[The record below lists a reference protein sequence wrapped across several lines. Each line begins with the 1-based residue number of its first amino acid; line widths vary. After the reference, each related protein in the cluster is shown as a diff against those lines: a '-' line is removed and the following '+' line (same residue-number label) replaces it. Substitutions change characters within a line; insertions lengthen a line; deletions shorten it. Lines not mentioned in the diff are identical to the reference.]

1 MEIQAFEP
9 PAPLP
14 RTSPPSRLEV
24 MRTLFRNPLELWGE
38 PSYSEPVIQARFFG
52 NLTTIANHP
61 GLVRHVLVDNA
72 SNYGM
77 QPVRQLVLRPILR
90 DGLLTAE
97 GDVWKRSRKAMAPV
111 FTPRHARGFADQM
124 LAQSIKFA
132 DEMQAA
138 ADDAEEVNV
147 SQAMTEL
154 TFAILADT
162 LFSGEIVRTAGNFAE
177 HVDRL
182 LHTMGRIDPMDLL
195 QAPSFIPRVTR
206 WAGAKPLAHFRRIVA
221 ETMKQRRPR
230 VVEGTAPRDF
240 LTLLL
245 ELEGPDGLTQAEI
258 EDNILT
264 FIGAGHETTA
274 RSLAWTLF
282 LLANAPHFRALVE
295 EEVDRVVQSGAAPV
309 EWLDLL
315 PHTRAAFEEAMR
327 LYPPAPNL
335 SRAPLKDD
343 VWIDENGRRYEMPAG
358 EAVLVMPWVLHRHKL
373 HWERPRQFIPERF
386 LPGNR
391 EKIGRFQYLPFGAG
405 PRICIGATFALQE
418 AVIALA
424 ILLHRFRF
432 EATEKT
438 RPWPVQ
444 RLTVQPLRGLPMRVR
459 ARSDVTEAA

>member
-1 MEIQAFEP
+1 
-9 PAPLP
+9 
-14 RTSPPSRLEV
+14 
-24 MRTLFRNPLELWGE
+24 
-38 PSYSEPVIQARFFG
+38 
-52 NLTTIANHP
+52 
-61 GLVRHVLVDNA
+61 
-72 SNYGM
+72 
-77 QPVRQLVLRPILR
+77 VRQLVLRPILR

-97 GDVWKRSRKAMAPV
+97 GEVWKRSRKAMAPV
-111 FTPRHARGFADQM
+111 FTPRHARGFANQM
-124 LAQSIKFA
+124 LTQSMRFA
-132 DEMQAA
+132 DSLEAA
-138 ADDAEEVNV
+138 ADSRAEVNV

-162 LFSGEIVRTAGNFAE
+162 LFSGEIARTAGNFAD

-195 QAPSFIPRVTR
+195 QAPSFVPRVTR

-221 ETMKQRRPR
+221 ETMEQRRPR
-230 VVEGTAPRDF
+230 LAAGTAPRDF

-245 ELEGPDGLTQAEI
+245 ELEGPDGLTQEEI

-274 RSLAWTLF
+274 RALTWTLF
-282 LLANAPHFRALVE
+282 LLAKTPHFLALVE
-295 EEVDRVVQSGAAPV
+295 EEIERVLQSNADPV

-335 SRAPLKDD
+335 GRAPLKDD
-343 VWIDENGRRYEMPAG
+343 VWTDENGRRYEMPAG
-358 EAVLVMPWVLHRHKL
+358 EAVLVMPWVLHRHQLYWDK
-373 HWERPRQFIPERF
+373 PRQFVPERF

-418 AVIALA
+418 AMIALA
-424 ILLHRFRF
+424 VLLDRFRF
-432 EATEKT
+432 ETT
-438 RPWPVQ
+438 GNTNPWPVQ
-444 RLTVQPLRGLPMRVR
+444 RLTVQPLHGMPMRLSR
-459 ARSDVTEAA
+459 RSRDALAA